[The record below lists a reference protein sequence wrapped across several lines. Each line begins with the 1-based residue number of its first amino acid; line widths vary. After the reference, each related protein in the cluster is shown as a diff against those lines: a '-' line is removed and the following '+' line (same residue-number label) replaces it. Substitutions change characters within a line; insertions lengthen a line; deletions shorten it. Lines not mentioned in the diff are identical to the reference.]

1 MKKMITQV
9 GAGLAIAGGLAA
21 IAFAGPLAGHPHLKA
36 ARNSINR
43 ALADCRAAK
52 ADERNGEFGGHRE
65 KAEDLLNQAKVELDA
80 AAEFAN
86 THH

>member
-1 MKKMITQV
+1 MKNRIIKA

-21 IAFAGPLAGHPHLKA
+21 VAFAGPLRGHPHLKA

-43 ALADCRAAK
+43 AIADCRAAR
-52 ADERNGEFGGHRE
+52 ADEKNGEFGGHRD
-65 KAEDLLNQAKVELDA
+65 KAEELLNQAKAELDA

-86 THH
+86 HHH